1 MTFMRLQRLVTIA
14 GCGVLGL
21 LASAVSVIAHHS
33 FAAEFDIKQPL
44 TLRGTVVEME
54 WINPHSWLHMDVKR
68 PNGKVERWEVEL
80 GPPNALLRRGWRR
93 DLTPTGAVVD
103 VHGMRAKDP
112 RVFRMVGQK
121 ILLTDGRRL
130 FDSSPGDDE
139 K

>member
-1 MTFMRLQRLVTIA
+1 MRVQRLVIA
-14 GCGVLGL
+14 AVVVLGL
-21 LASAVSVIAHHS
+21 LVSGASLVAHHS

-44 TLRGTVVEME
+44 VLRGTVVSME

-68 PNGKVERWEVEL
+68 PDGKLERWEVEL

-93 DLTPTGAVVD
+93 DLTPKGAVVD

-112 RVFRMVGQK
+112 KVFRMVGQK

-130 FDSSPGDDE
+130 FDAMPGDEE